1 MAVAELVEPLLKTS
15 HDRLWAMDQ
24 EASLL
29 TFHMSI
35 EATVTGPEP
44 PQPEQR
50 LQMAEVEDAFDDDD
64 GVQPNQQAVAQE
76 LLGRLILATG

>member
-15 HDRLWAMDQ
+15 HDRLRAMDQ

-50 LQMAEVEDAFDDDD
+50 LQMAEVEDDDD

>member
-1 MAVAELVEPLLKTS
+1 
-15 HDRLWAMDQ
+15 MDQ

-44 PQPEQR
+44 SQPEQR
-50 LQMAEVEDAFDDDD
+50 LQMAEVEDANDDD